1 MYAKFLLCI
10 THSIQ
15 YKVKKL
21 LCMPKKL
28 KCDIGANKALD
39 INIQMTQ
46 ILQLAEKHFIA
57 ANIKRSMI

>member
-1 MYAKFLLCI
+1 
-10 THSIQ
+10 
-15 YKVKKL
+15 
-21 LCMPKKL
+21 MPKKL